1 MDLSELPPI
10 PSSHI
15 LAEVRWRRPTSLKFP
30 RLKTFQDW
38 PRRETWFQPE
48 DFLVTTAKCF
58 NWTIARG
65 IMVWWKH
72 QVIENMRC
80 FSYYFLRLTSGLSST
95 IFVLKHLKTSFIF
108 IHCPPRFFR
117 VFTWLP
123 TPTFC
128 QNPRQDAE
136 CLRLLRLVGL
146 WRVSIKKY
154 VKQVLSLTSCIL
166 PHPYYNVIINDISS
180 ERCVFQEILAN
191 ASTGRLT
198 KSWQGRRTCRF
209 FKPLRYDDGGWGSVT
224 YMWNMSFEDGQSIQP
239 AFTPPKKK
247 NWAKALFGGF

>member
-38 PRRETWFQPE
+38 PRQETWFQPE

-80 FSYYFLRLTSGLSST
+80 FSYYFLRLTSGLSSN
-95 IFVLKHLKTSFIF
+95 IFVLKHLKTSFTVPHAF
-108 IHCPPRFFR
+108 SACSPGFQPPRS
-117 VFTWLP
+117 VKTLAKM
-123 TPTFC
+123 
-128 QNPRQDAE
+128 QNVLDCCAWSDCGE
-136 CLRLLRLVGL
+136 SAL
-146 WRVSIKKY
+146 KKY

-180 ERCVFQEILAN
+180 ERCVCRKFSRTHQRGASQSLGKAEGPAAFSSHFDMTMAAGGRSPIL
-191 ASTGRLT
+191 
-198 KSWQGRRTCRF
+198 
-209 FKPLRYDDGGWGSVT
+209 
-224 YMWNMSFEDGQSIQP
+224 WNMSFEDGQSIQP
-239 AFTPPKKK
+239 AFTPPKK